1 MMTGPK
7 YSSAMRMQVKT
18 MRRVSAWV
26 MLITVLPL
34 AAQTAP
40 PERPT
45 AAVQG
50 EFAFTGTEHCVYAGS
65 FGPPPTLQATGT
77 ANLHASTLQGTLR
90 LAADGTGKFTGRIA
104 TLQSLPSTGVTP
116 AMQSSLTCDVK
127 HLLAADGELQ
137 LERACRGT
145 GTRGTGSENALTW
158 TTSLIRESGQFNEDS
173 TALADTQVVPESV
186 SVSGLTLPRICHR
199 TSFMTRSKR

>member
-1 MMTGPK
+1 MMTGSK
-7 YSSAMRMQVKT
+7 YSSGLSMRVKT

-26 MLITVLPL
+26 MLVTILPL

-40 PERPT
+40 LKKPT
-45 AAVQG
+45 AAVKG
-50 EFAFTGTEHCVYAGS
+50 EFAFTGTEHCTYASS

-77 ANLHASTLQGTLR
+77 VNLHTSTLQGTLK
-90 LAADGTGKFTGRIA
+90 LAADGTGKLTGRLA
-104 TLQSLPSTGVTP
+104 TLQSLPVAGVTP
-116 AMQSSLTCDVK
+116 AMQSSLTCDVR
-127 HLLAADGELQ
+127 HSLAANGELR

-158 TTSLIRESGQFNEDS
+158 TASLISESGQFNAD
-173 TALADTQVVPESV
+173 TTVLADTQVVPETV
-186 SVSGLTLPRICHR
+186 SVSGLTLARICHR

>member
-1 MMTGPK
+1 MMTGSK
-7 YSSAMRMQVKT
+7 YSSGMTKQVKT
-18 MRRVSAWV
+18 MRRASAWV
-26 MLITVLPL
+26 MLVTVLPL

-40 PERPT
+40 PEKPT
-45 AAVQG
+45 AAVKG
-50 EFAFTGTEHCVYAGS
+50 EFAFTGTEHCTYASS

-77 ANLHASTLQGTLR
+77 VNLHTSTLQGTLR

-104 TLQSLPSTGVTP
+104 TLQSLPSAGVTP

-127 HLLAADGELQ
+127 HSLAADGELR

-145 GTRGTGSENALTW
+145 GTRGTGSENAMTW
-158 TTSLIRESGQFNEDS
+158 ATSLIRESGQFNADT
-173 TALADTQVVPESV
+173 TALADTQVVPETV
-186 SVSGLTLPRICHR
+186 SVAGLTLARICHR